1 MYFLVENIMF
11 QYYVYPKSIN
21 EQLLHLEVCVM

>member
-1 MYFLVENIMF
+1 MF
-11 QYYVYPKSIN
+11 QYYVYPTSIN